1 MEEEEVTADMPARLG
16 ELREH
21 VRSLE
26 GSRPTDDPELLDLR
40 ADLAQLEIDDGDPA
54 RAVAQLEILVDA
66 CVTLEGPDSESALDF
81 RGLLGRALA
90 EARLYSEAES
100 VLRQVA
106 LERNDRLGPDDPQTF
121 VARGNLLRSIG
132 RGGRP
137 EEALVMAERLLA
149 DRERVLGP
157 EHRETLQTRGHIA
170 QLHALAGRAETAI
183 VLHEALLDDR
193 ERVLGA
199 EDSDVLT
206 SWFNLVATAAES
218 GHVGTEQLWG
228 YVDAMR
234 ERLGDDHPATLTS
247 RGILAE
253 SKIADG
259 LFEEGLEL
267 LEALLADR
275 VRVLGELH
283 PAVLGTHRM
292 IASALVSNGDA
303 PRAVPHAEVVAR
315 TLSATLGRRSI
326 DTLQARLARLD
337 VLVAIGADERAEAE
351 LASLLEDAEPVLE
364 PWHPLML
371 QIHERGL
378 NGARGTR

>member
-1 MEEEEVTADMPARLG
+1 MEDEEVAEDIPVNLG

-26 GSRPTDDPELLDLR
+26 GSRPAEDLELLDLR

-54 RAVAQLEILVDA
+54 RAVAQLEALVDSYI
-66 CVTLEGPDSESALDF
+66 TLEGPDSESALDF
-81 RGLLGRALA
+81 RGLLGRALT
-90 EARLYSEAES
+90 EARLYSEGES

-106 LERNDRLGPDDPQTF
+106 RDRHDRLGPDDPQTF

-137 EEALVMAERLLA
+137 EEALLMAERLLA
-149 DRERVLGP
+149 DRDRVLGHD
-157 EHRETLQTRGHIA
+157 HRETLQTRGHIA
-170 QLHALAGRAETAI
+170 QLHALAGRGDTAI
-183 VLHEALLDDR
+183 ALHEALLDDR

-199 EDSDVLT
+199 EDPDVLT
-206 SWFNLVATAAES
+206 SWFNLVATAAGSDQVEI
-218 GHVGTEQLWG
+218 EQLWG

-234 ERLGDDHPATLTS
+234 ERLGDDHPATLTA

-253 SKIADG
+253 SRLDEG
-259 LFEEGLEL
+259 LLEDGLEL

-283 PAVLGTHRM
+283 PAVFVTHRM
-292 IASALVSNGDA
+292 IASTLVSMGDG
-303 PRAVPHAEVVAR
+303 PRAVGHLEVVVR
-315 TLSATLGRRSI
+315 TLSATLGPRSI
-326 DTLQARLARLD
+326 DTLQARLAHLD
-337 VLVAIGADERAEAE
+337 VLVVIGADEWVGAE
-351 LASLLEDAEPVLE
+351 LAALLEDAEAVLE

-371 QIHERGL
+371 QICDHGY
-378 NGARGTR
+378 

>member
-1 MEEEEVTADMPARLG
+1 MDDEHVAADNPARLC

-26 GSRPTDDPELLDLR
+26 GSRPAEDPDLLELR

-54 RAVAQLEILVDA
+54 RAVAQLEALVDTYL
-66 CVTLEGPDSESALDF
+66 TLEGPDSEDALDC
-81 RGLLGRALA
+81 RGLLGRALT

-106 LERNDRLGPDDPQTF
+106 RDRHDRWGPDDPQTF
-121 VARGNLLRSIG
+121 VARGNLLRSVG

-137 EEALVMAERLLA
+137 EEALLMAERLLA

-157 EHRETLQTRGHIA
+157 DHRETLQTRGHIA
-170 QLHALAGRAETAI
+170 QLHELAGRGDVAI
-183 VLHEALLDDR
+183 ELHEALLEDR

-199 EDSDVLT
+199 EDPDVLT
-206 SWFNLVATAAES
+206 SWFNLVATAA
-218 GHVGTEQLWG
+218 GLGWADIEQLLG
-228 YVDAMR
+228 YVDEMG
-234 ERLGDDHPATLTS
+234 ERLGIDHPATLTA

-253 SKIADG
+253 SQLDEG
-259 LFEEGLEL
+259 LFEEALEI

-292 IASALVSNGDA
+292 IASTLVSLGDA
-303 PRAVPHAEVVAR
+303 PRAVGHLEVVVR
-315 TLSATLGRRSI
+315 TLSATLGPRSI
-326 DTLQARLARLD
+326 DTLQARLAHLD
-337 VLVAIGADERAEAE
+337 VLVVMGVHERVEIE
-351 LASLLEDAEPVLE
+351 LTALLEDAEAVLE
-364 PWHPLML
+364 PLHPLLL
-371 QIHERGL
+371 QIHCR
-378 NGARGTR
+378 AA